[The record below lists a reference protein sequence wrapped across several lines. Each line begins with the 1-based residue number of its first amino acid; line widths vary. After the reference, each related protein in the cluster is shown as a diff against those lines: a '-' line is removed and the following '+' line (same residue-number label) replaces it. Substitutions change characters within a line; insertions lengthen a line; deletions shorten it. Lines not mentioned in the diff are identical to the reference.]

1 MAEPLMIARRELR
14 QQASRQEVSLG
25 AMEKDYILTRVLQHI
40 YAEETWRQTL
50 VFKGGSALHKLYLH
64 RRLSLDLDFTAQR
77 PVSLEAIRPALEIP
91 EIQGQVKDVHEFHD
105 ALTIDRLGFVGP
117 LQHPNSIKVD
127 VSFRESVLLAP
138 RQLVMSTSYVP
149 PFTVT
154 CMALEEI
161 LAEKVRAALMRRTPR
176 DYFDLWLL
184 FQQDDIAFDTLPELV
199 RAKLDTVDHPYNP
212 DRLWESPDVLKR
224 LWTEDLRQLMR
235 DVPPFDT
242 MLCELQDFFGKWM
255 AERL

>member
-1 MAEPLMIARRELR
+1 MAETLMITRRELR

-25 AMEKDYILTRVLQHI
+25 ALEKDYIMTLVLQHI
-40 YAEETWRQTL
+40 YTEDEWRQAL
-50 VFKGGSALHKLYLH
+50 VFKGGTALHKLYLH
-64 RRLSLDLDFTAQR
+64 RRLSLDLDFTAQK
-77 PVSLEAIRPALEIP
+77 PISLEAIRPALEMP
-91 EIQGQVKDVHEFHD
+91 EIQTQVKDVHEFHD
-105 ALTIDRLGFVGP
+105 ALTIDRLSFVGP
-117 LQHPNSIKVD
+117 LQHLNSLKID
-127 VSFRESVLLAP
+127 VSFRESVQLAP
-138 RQLVMSTSYVP
+138 RQAVLSTPYVP

-161 LAEKVRAALMRRTPR
+161 LAEKIRAALMRRTPR

-184 FQQDDIAFDTLPELV
+184 FQQGNIAFDTLPKLV

-242 MLCELQDFFGKWM
+242 MFRELQNFFGKWM
-255 AERL
+255 PERL